1 MQTRHHDASA
11 TETHFNYDY
20 DYPIRLNSHPNTIR
34 HHDYPTT
41 ITVQRMPSHG
51 LHSEEF
57 TQRGA
62 SAAAT
67 TAIYCHTDS
76 AATLL
81 RTLPRSEGIYT
92 AEIPT
97 VHTRIRS
104 ETTQSDSP
112 RHPVEYPPSSLFRFL
127 FSLTSDP
134 TKHNYI

>member
-20 DYPIRLNSHPNTIR
+20 DYPIRLHRHPNTIR
-34 HHDYPTT
+34 HHDYLTT

-67 TAIYCHTDS
+67 TAI
-76 AATLL
+76 
-81 RTLPRSEGIYT
+81 
-92 AEIPT
+92 
-97 VHTRIRS
+97 
-104 ETTQSDSP
+104 
-112 RHPVEYPPSSLFRFL
+112 
-127 FSLTSDP
+127 
-134 TKHNYI
+134 